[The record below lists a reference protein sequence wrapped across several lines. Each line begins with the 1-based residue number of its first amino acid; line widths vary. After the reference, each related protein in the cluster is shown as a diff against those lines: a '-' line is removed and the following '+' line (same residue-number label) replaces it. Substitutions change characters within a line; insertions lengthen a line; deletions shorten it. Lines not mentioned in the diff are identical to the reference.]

1 MVVGF
6 FLFISIKEH
15 IIKFAETKLSF
26 CVTFKS
32 GNYVQDRKRHDMGVQ
47 NILKITVKLQFSRLG
62 LHLFCEFLKMISEKI
77 WLEWSC
83 PLFLETAKFEYHCIF
98 FRANKKSSCL
108 MGRVCVAKICC
119 FFFLTFFSI

>member
-1 MVVGF
+1 VVVGF
-6 FLFISIKEH
+6 FLFISINEH

-83 PLFLETAKFEYHCIF
+83 PLFLETAKFEFQCIF
-98 FRANKKSSCL
+98 LEQTRNPA
-108 MGRVCVAKICC
+108 V
-119 FFFLTFFSI
+119 